1 MLDEISKRKREQL
14 QIVHDREVNFREQ
27 TTGFEHYHFV
37 HNALP
42 EIDLNEVDTQTEFL
56 GYELAM
62 PLMISSMSGGED
74 EGEKLNRDLAK
85 VANQHKIPLGLGS
98 LRPALENRAALKS
111 YLVARQNA
119 PYIPLIANI
128 GATQLVKGLS
138 SQKLLDLL
146 REIQVNAL
154 SVHLNPLQEALQPE
168 GQPHFKGVSRA
179 IEILKDT
186 LPLPI
191 IVKEVGFGLSAD
203 VIKRLVKI
211 GVQWID
217 IAGAGGTSWSRI
229 EHLRTKLRIR
239 QEVAAQ
245 FFEWGIPTTTAIQ
258 NATKQKRL
266 HVIASGGIDNG
277 LKFAKSI
284 AMGAELAGAAAS
296 FLTIRKKEGLEG
308 LARMIQV
315 YGETLRICMFCTG
328 CQSLAEFR
336 GNPTIINR
344 I

>member
-1 MLDEISKRKREQL
+1 MTDEISKRKREHL
-14 QIVHDREVNFREQ
+14 QIVHDQKVNFREQ
-27 TTGFEHYHFV
+27 TSGFEHFHFV

-42 EIDLNEVDTQTEFL
+42 EIDLEEVDTRTEFL
-56 GYELAM
+56 GYKLAM
-62 PLMISSMSGGED
+62 PLMISSMSGGEE
-74 EGEKLNRDLAK
+74 EGEKLNRDLAT
-85 VANQHKIPLGLGS
+85 VANQQKIPLGLGS
-98 LRPALENRAALKS
+98 IRPALENRAALQS

-119 PYIPLIANI
+119 PDIPLIANI
-128 GATQLVKGLS
+128 GATQLVKGLN

-154 SVHLNPLQEALQPE
+154 SIHLNPLQEALQPE

-191 IVKEVGFGLSAD
+191 IVKEVGFGLSTD
-203 VIKRLVKI
+203 VIQRLVKI

-229 EHLRTKLRIR
+229 EHLRTKNKIR

-266 HVIASGGIDNG
+266 QVIASGGIDNG
-277 LKFAKSI
+277 LKFAKAI
-284 AMGAELAGAAAS
+284 ALGAELAGAATP
-296 FLTIRKKEGLEG
+296 FLLIRKQEGLKG
-308 LARMIQV
+308 LSRMIQV

-328 CQSLAEFR
+328 CRDLKEFR
-336 GNPTIINR
+336 GNPTLISR

>member
-1 MLDEISKRKREQL
+1 MTDEISKRKKEHL
-14 QIVHDREVNFREQ
+14 QIVHNQEVNFREQ

-42 EIDLNEVDTQTEFL
+42 EIDLDEVNTQTDFL
-56 GYELAM
+56 GYKLAM
-62 PLMISSMSGGED
+62 PLMISSMSGGEE

-85 VANQHKIPLGLGS
+85 VANQFKIPLGLGS
-98 LRPALENRAALKS
+98 IRPALENRAALKS

-119 PYIPLIANI
+119 PDIPLIANI
-128 GATQLVKGLS
+128 GATQLVKGLN
-138 SQKLLDLL
+138 SQKLLNLL
-146 REIQVNAL
+146 REIQVDAL

-168 GQPHFKGVSRA
+168 GQPHFKGVSQA

-191 IVKEVGFGLSAD
+191 IVKEVGFGFSTD

-229 EHLRTKLRIR
+229 EHLRTKTKIR

-258 NATKQKRL
+258 NATKLKRL

-277 LKFAKSI
+277 LKFAKAI
-284 AMGAELAGAAAS
+284 ALGAELAGAAAP

-308 LARMIQV
+308 LDRMIQV
-315 YGETLRICMFCTG
+315 YGETLRISMFCTG
-328 CQSLAEFR
+328 CKSLEEFR
-336 GNPTIINR
+336 GNPTIINP

>member
-239 QEVAAQ
+239 
-245 FFEWGIPTTTAIQ
+245 
-258 NATKQKRL
+258 
-266 HVIASGGIDNG
+266 
-277 LKFAKSI
+277 
-284 AMGAELAGAAAS
+284 
-296 FLTIRKKEGLEG
+296 
-308 LARMIQV
+308 
-315 YGETLRICMFCTG
+315 
-328 CQSLAEFR
+328 
-336 GNPTIINR
+336 
-344 I
+344 